1 MSQVQGVPGT
11 PRAQRAPP
19 EPCAAASPDP
29 ERVAADAVRRTL
41 AQPVVGSLGWSSF
54 ALLFVYAVVLGG
66 SWIGIY
72 AVPLRAISFV
82 VVAIALTAW
91 CLVAWRHPAVRPRT
105 SIWPALVLPLAA
117 MGLSTL
123 VSRHPRLGL
132 DYLAW
137 AVLLVA
143 LYLLLV
149 RILALD
155 LGGRRV
161 GALAAALGLTLGLV
175 YIAWVVA
182 LWVEWWSL
190 AGRLEAPPL
199 RPTFIGLTWGN
210 PGAVLTVEVLLLL
223 VAAAG
228 LGTGTPA
235 RRLTIGVLTLV
246 TLAVVILSGSRAG
259 WMAVAA
265 SILLLSLPWL
275 GSSVGRET
283 LAHWLSDRRIR
294 VVALGVL
301 LLGAVTI
308 SALAPGIL
316 ARIEEGGDGGRPT
329 YFAVALRMFTEAPLQ
344 GTGPGTWAA
353 RRIVHTHAGEL
364 DYYIPHA
371 HNVYLQTLAELGLL
385 GILAGLV
392 MVGCAAWLALRAVR
406 SRDATRRR
414 WGWAVLAG
422 GLYLGLHCLFDS
434 YANMPAV
441 LLLMA
446 VPVAWLDGTSG
457 RVVGLP
463 GRLAPA
469 AATLS
474 RAASAALIIA
484 CTLAVLHLVRSESG
498 AMTHARAVELA
509 NQGAWES
516 AVAPAVSAVE
526 QDPDLP
532 PHRFTR
538 GLAAVAVEDWPAA
551 VEAFGAV
558 VRVDDLPQ
566 AWLGLALSQLGAGQP
581 HAEVAASL
589 RRAYRL
595 GVQQPAVAYSIG
607 LIYDRMAMT
616 VEADNAYIAA
626 IGQLPSLAADPSWR
640 RDPTTTQRHLA
651 VVERALAS
659 YPASAWELLLMSGQ
673 PERALRL
680 AENAPGRGAMAR
692 SVVAAW
698 GGDARAMADVF
709 AEADAH
715 LFDASRLGWAAR
727 LAVRMGD
734 HERAARYRR
743 LIAIGMPDSLE
754 GYEVRIGRRLG
765 SRDAGVGSRA
775 TNYGTYMY
783 RRDTPWDVL
792 PPGLPGLVRE
802 GAPGAT

>member
-1 MSQVQGVPGT
+1 MLGIF
-11 PRAQRAPP
+11 
-19 EPCAAASPDP
+19 
-29 ERVAADAVRRTL
+29 
-41 AQPVVGSLGWSSF
+41 GWSSF

-72 AVPLRAISFV
+72 AVPLRALSLV
-82 VVAIALTAW
+82 VVAVALVAW
-91 CLVAWRHPAVRPRT
+91 CLVAWRHPTARPT
-105 SIWPALVLPLAA
+105 TAIWPALVLPLAA

-149 RILALD
+149 RILARD
-155 LGGRRV
+155 GGGRRV

-210 PGAVLTVEVLLLL
+210 PGAVLTVQVLLLL

-228 LGTGTPA
+228 LGMGTLA
-235 RRLTIGVLTLV
+235 RRLTIGALVLV
-246 TLAVVILSGSRAG
+246 TLVVVILSGSRAG

-265 SILLLSLPWL
+265 STILLGLPWL
-275 GSSVGRET
+275 ASSVGRET
-283 LAHWLSDRRIR
+283 LGQWLSDRRIR
-294 VVALGVL
+294 ALALGVL

-316 ARIEEGGDGGRPT
+316 SRIEEGGDGGRPT

-371 HNVYLQTLAELGLL
+371 HNVYLQTLAELGLV
-385 GILAGLV
+385 GILAGLL
-392 MVGCAAWLALRAVR
+392 MVGCTAWLALGALR

-414 WGWAVLAG
+414 WGWAALAG
-422 GLYLGLHCLFDS
+422 GLYLGLHCLLDS

-446 VPVAWLDGTSG
+446 VPVAWLDGGSEQG
-457 RVVGLP
+457 LGLP
-463 GRLAPA
+463 RRLSAHA
-469 AATLS
+469 GVLS
-474 RAASAALIIA
+474 RAALASLALGCA
-484 CTLAVLHLVRSESG
+484 LAVLHLVRSESG

-509 NQGAWES
+509 NQGAWE
-516 AVAPAVSAVE
+516 AALGPAVSAVE

-532 PHRFTR
+532 PYHFTR
-538 GLAAVAVEDWPAA
+538 GLAAVAAEDWPGA
-551 VEAFGAV
+551 VESFSAV
-558 VRVDDLPQ
+558 VRVDDLPA

-595 GVQQPAVAYSIG
+595 GVQQPAVAYAIG

-616 VEADNAYIAA
+616 VAADNAYLAA
-626 IGQLPSLAADPSWR
+626 IGQLPSLAADPSWW
-640 RDPTTTQRHLA
+640 RDPTATQRHLA
-651 VVERALAS
+651 VVERALVS
-659 YPASAWELLLMSGQ
+659 YPASAWELALMSGQ

-680 AENAPGRGAMAR
+680 AESAPGGGALAR

-698 GGDARAMADVF
+698 SGDARATADVF

-727 LAVRMGD
+727 LAARIGD
-734 HERAARYRR
+734 HDAAARYRR
-743 LIAIGMPDSLE
+743 LIAIGMPDSPE
-754 GYEVRIGRRLG
+754 GYEVRIGRRSG

-783 RRDTPWDVL
+783 RRDTPWDAL

-802 GAPGAT
+802 GDPGAT